1 MRLAFNIL
9 IPSMVCALVAMAA
22 EPMNGWQPLFDGKT
36 LDGWQATDFFKPG
49 HATVAEGAIRLT
61 KGMERAGPMTGITS
75 TRKDLPKIDYE
86 LRYKARR
93 VDGRD
98 FFATVTFPVGD
109 SHCSFVTG
117 GWGGQTIGLSN
128 LDSADASEN
137 ETSSNFEFA
146 TGQWYD
152 FRVRVSKDR
161 IESWINTKKVVDVV
175 TTDRR
180 LGIRIE
186 CYPSRPLGLATYR
199 TTSEIKDVA
208 VRKLTTE
215 DLAEISKLPKP

>member
-1 MRLAFNIL
+1 MRLVPTIL
-9 IPSMVCALVAMAA
+9 IPTCFCALVVMAN
-22 EPMNGWQPLFDGKT
+22 EPFNGWQPLFDGKT
-36 LDGWQATDFFKPG
+36 LNGWQATDFFKPG
-49 HATVAEGAIRLT
+49 PTTVVDGVIRLT

-75 TRKDLPKIDYE
+75 TRKDLPNIDYE

-98 FFATVTFPVGD
+98 FFATVTFPVGE

-128 LDSADASEN
+128 IDSADASEN
-137 ETSSNFEFA
+137 ETSSNFEFT
-146 TGQWYD
+146 TGKWYD

-161 IESWINTKKVVDVV
+161 IETWIDTKKVVDLV

-180 LGIRIE
+180 VGIRIE

-208 VRKLTTE
+208 VRKLTAG